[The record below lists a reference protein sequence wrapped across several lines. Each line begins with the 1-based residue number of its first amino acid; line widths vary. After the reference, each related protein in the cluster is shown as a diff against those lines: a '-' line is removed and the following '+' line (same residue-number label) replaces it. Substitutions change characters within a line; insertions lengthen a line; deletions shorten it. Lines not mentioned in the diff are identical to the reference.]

1 MGRDKV
7 IARKLD
13 GQIIKGY
20 LETASDVTHAED
32 ISISS
37 LTENVIEV
45 PKREMKA
52 LFFPRNFSGKKEYS
66 DIKFF
71 ENQPRIEGLWVRITF
86 CDNEMIEG
94 IVSNSRRLLLDDIF
108 YLKPTDPNS
117 NNQLVCVVKTSLKDF
132 SVLGMRYSKLP
143 QP

>member
-1 MGRDKV
+1 MGREQGNCQEIGWADH
-7 IARKLD
+7 
-13 GQIIKGY
+13 KG
-20 LETASDVTHAED
+20 LPRDSFRRTHGED

-37 LTENVIEV
+37 LTENEIEV

-52 LFFPRNFSGKKEYS
+52 LFFFRKFSGKKEYS
-66 DIKFF
+66 DVKFF

-94 IVSNSRRLLLDDIF
+94 IVSNSRRLLLDDTF

-117 NNQLVCVVKTSLKDF
+117 NNQLVCVS
-132 SVLGMRYSKLP
+132 RP
-143 QP
+143 P